1 MVHSSGGTE
10 EKMKVN
16 DLSAKDYSIEDYLAE
31 SKMFLIPRY
40 QRSYA
45 WEKKNIVQ
53 LLEDVSKEEGYY
65 IGNVI
70 VNTSQ
75 NDEKEIIDGQQ
86 RIISIF
92 LIFIALHHV
101 AGMNT
106 LEYVLDNGN
115 LKINIEKRI
124 EDSGVSVMNSILDD
138 NIASTMKKYNEVA
151 RYKDIASILKKY
163 EENQLET
170 LRKNLLK
177 AKIVEIK
184 FLNGEKRAHE
194 MFVNLNT
201 KGKPLEEIEIIKSH
215 LFKYLIEG
223 ENSDQYKEEWYEML
237 DDIGDKYHGKYLQN
251 VSLFKS
257 LTKKKQTAKEALNYL
272 LGEIS
277 NEETASSVFGF
288 MAGDENASLFRVY
301 SAIKNHDL
309 LRLKTYIGHEAEI
322 SIDMLDQTWKMYG
335 QVKFEQFDV
344 VMVALLYIPSKEK
357 KNLFSKNYLDIIKFL
372 KLILLFQIHNTVH
385 RVSPSTYTNRFETAA
400 IELYS
405 NQKKI
410 DAVISDLVN
419 DLKINEVTKEHMIS
433 GIKSLKCSGK
443 NKNNRDL
450 KIAKFIIQM
459 VDGYYAVDLKAE
471 HIICEKNQDD
481 ELVYEIGNILPVVK
495 DRYKDKEIDKK
506 LQMYKEDAMVNV
518 SIKKFLDQGVTEDN
532 YREIIKERTKK
543 IAEEF
548 WQLFEGL
555 RNDKNR

>member
-1 MVHSSGGTE
+1 MHSSGGTE

-16 DLSAKDYSIEDYLAE
+16 DLSARDYSIEDYLAE
-31 SKMFLIPRY
+31 SKTFLIPRY

-92 LIFIALHHV
+92 LILIALHHV

-124 EDSGVSVMNSILDD
+124 EDSGVSVMSSILDD

-163 EENQLET
+163 EESQLET

-251 VSLFKS
+251 ISLFKS
-257 LTKKKQTAKEALNYL
+257 LTKKKQTAKESLNYL

-301 SAIKNHDL
+301 SAVKNHDL

-322 SIDMLDQTWKMYG
+322 SIDMLDQIWKMYG

-372 KLILLFQIHNTVH
+372 KLVLLFQIHNTVH
-385 RVSPSTYTNRFETAA
+385 RVSPSTYTNRFETAQKHILYTQNGFEHERF
-400 IELYS
+400 IEYMDEKCSKEDISVMISMAETKNVEQLY
-405 NQKKI
+405 
-410 DAVISDLVN
+410 
-419 DLKINEVTKEHMIS
+419 KEHVNF
-433 GIKSLKCSGK
+433 
-443 NKNNRDL
+443 NKV
-450 KIAKFIIQM
+450 KI
-459 VDGYYAVDLKAE
+459 E
-471 HIICEKNQDD
+471 
-481 ELVYEIGNILPVVK
+481 EIVRK
-495 DRYKDKEIDKK
+495 
-506 LQMYKEDAMVNV
+506 VNP
-518 SIKKFLDQGVTEDN
+518 
-532 YREIIKERTKK
+532 TKK
-543 IAEEF
+543 MKSKEVAFVNYEVDENSMITP
-548 WQLFEGL
+548 
-555 RNDKNR
+555 

>member
-322 SIDMLDQTWKMYG
+322 SIDMLDQIWKMYG

-372 KLILLFQIHNTVH
+372 KLVLLFQIHNTVH

-433 GIKSLKCSGK
+433 GIKSLKCSG
-443 NKNNRDL
+443 KNNRDL

>member
-31 SKMFLIPRY
+31 SKKFLIPRY

-163 EENQLET
+163 EENQIET

-322 SIDMLDQTWKMYG
+322 SIDMLDQIWKMYG

-372 KLILLFQIHNTVH
+372 KLVLLFQIHNTVH

>member
-1 MVHSSGGTE
+1 MHSSGGTE

-31 SKMFLIPRY
+31 SKKFLIPRY

-163 EENQLET
+163 EENQIET

-322 SIDMLDQTWKMYG
+322 SIDMLDQIWKMYG

-372 KLILLFQIHNTVH
+372 KLVLLFQIHNTVH

>member
-1 MVHSSGGTE
+1 MHSSGGTK

-16 DLSAKDYSIEDYLAE
+16 DLSAKDYSIEDYLKE
-31 SKMFLIPRY
+31 SKKFLIPRY

-70 VNTSQ
+70 VNISQ

-92 LIFIALHHV
+92 LILIALHHV

-106 LEYVLDNGN
+106 LEYVLDNGS

-124 EDSGVSVMNSILDD
+124 EDSGVSVMSSILDN
-138 NIASTMKKYNEVA
+138 NIASTMKKYNEVV
-151 RYKDIASILKKY
+151 RYKDIVSILIKY

-251 VSLFKS
+251 ISLFKS
-257 LTKKKQTAKEALNYL
+257 LTKKKQTAKQSLNYL
-272 LGEIS
+272 LGKII
-277 NEETASSVFGF
+277 NEETASNVFEF

-301 SAIKNHDL
+301 SSVKNHDL

-322 SIDMLDQTWKMYG
+322 SIDMLDQIWKMYG

-344 VMVALLYIPSKEK
+344 VMVALLYVPSKEK

-372 KLILLFQIHNTVH
+372 KLVLLFQIHNTVH
-385 RVSPSTYTNRFETAA
+385 RVSPSTYTNRFEIAA
-400 IELYS
+400 IELYA

-410 DAVISDLVN
+410 DAVIADLVK

-495 DRYKDKEIDKK
+495 DRYKDKDIDKK
-506 LQMYKEDAMVNV
+506 LPMYKEDAMINV
-518 SIKKFLDQGVTEDN
+518 SVKKFLDQGVTENN
-532 YREIIKERTKK
+532 YREIIKERTNK

-555 RNDKNR
+555 RNGKNR

>member
-1 MVHSSGGTE
+1 MHSSGGTE

-31 SKMFLIPRY
+31 SKTFLIPRY
-40 QRSYA
+40 QRNYA

-92 LIFIALHHV
+92 LILIALHHV

-124 EDSGVSVMNSILDD
+124 EDSGVSVMSSILDD

-251 VSLFKS
+251 ISLFKS
-257 LTKKKQTAKEALNYL
+257 LTKKKQTAKESLNYL

-301 SAIKNHDL
+301 SAVKNHDL

-322 SIDMLDQTWKMYG
+322 SIDMLDQIWKMYG

-372 KLILLFQIHNTVH
+372 KLVLLFQIHNTVH

-532 YREIIKERTKK
+532 YREIIKERTNK

-555 RNDKNR
+555 RNEKNR

>member
-53 LLEDVSKEEGYY
+53 LLVDVSKEEGYY

-322 SIDMLDQTWKMYG
+322 SIDMLDQIWKMYG

-372 KLILLFQIHNTVH
+372 KLVLLFQIHNTVH

>member
-1 MVHSSGGTE
+1 
-10 EKMKVN
+10 MKVN

-322 SIDMLDQTWKMYG
+322 SIDMLDQIWKMYG

-372 KLILLFQIHNTVH
+372 KLVLLFQIHNTVH

>member
-1 MVHSSGGTE
+1 MHSSGGTE

-16 DLSAKDYSIEDYLAE
+16 DLSAKDYSIEDYFAE
-31 SKMFLIPRY
+31 SKTFLIPRY

-92 LIFIALHHV
+92 LILIALHHV

-124 EDSGVSVMNSILDD
+124 EDSGVSVMSSILDD

-251 VSLFKS
+251 ISLFKS
-257 LTKKKQTAKEALNYL
+257 LTKKKQTAKESLNYL

-301 SAIKNHDL
+301 SAVKNHDL

-322 SIDMLDQTWKMYG
+322 SIDMLDQIWKMYG

-372 KLILLFQIHNTVH
+372 KLVLLFQIHNTVH

-410 DAVISDLVN
+410 DAMISDLVN

-532 YREIIKERTKK
+532 YREIIKERTNK

-555 RNDKNR
+555 RNEKNR

>member
-322 SIDMLDQTWKMYG
+322 SIDMLD
-335 QVKFEQFDV
+335 
-344 VMVALLYIPSKEK
+344 
-357 KNLFSKNYLDIIKFL
+357 
-372 KLILLFQIHNTVH
+372 
-385 RVSPSTYTNRFETAA
+385 
-400 IELYS
+400 
-405 NQKKI
+405 
-410 DAVISDLVN
+410 
-419 DLKINEVTKEHMIS
+419 
-433 GIKSLKCSGK
+433 
-443 NKNNRDL
+443 
-450 KIAKFIIQM
+450 
-459 VDGYYAVDLKAE
+459 
-471 HIICEKNQDD
+471 
-481 ELVYEIGNILPVVK
+481 
-495 DRYKDKEIDKK
+495 
-506 LQMYKEDAMVNV
+506 
-518 SIKKFLDQGVTEDN
+518 
-532 YREIIKERTKK
+532 
-543 IAEEF
+543 
-548 WQLFEGL
+548 
-555 RNDKNR
+555 

>member
-1 MVHSSGGTE
+1 
-10 EKMKVN
+10 MKVN

-53 LLEDVSKEEGYY
+53 LLVDVSKEEGYY

-322 SIDMLDQTWKMYG
+322 SIDMLDQIWKMYG

-372 KLILLFQIHNTVH
+372 KLVLLFQIHNTVH

>member
-184 FLNGEKRAHE
+184 FWNGEKRAHE

-322 SIDMLDQTWKMYG
+322 SIDMLDQIWKMYG

-372 KLILLFQIHNTVH
+372 KLVLLFQIHNTVH

>member
-1 MVHSSGGTE
+1 M
-10 EKMKVN
+10 
-16 DLSAKDYSIEDYLAE
+16 
-31 SKMFLIPRY
+31 
-40 QRSYA
+40 
-45 WEKKNIVQ
+45 
-53 LLEDVSKEEGYY
+53 
-65 IGNVI
+65 
-70 VNTSQ
+70 
-75 NDEKEIIDGQQ
+75 
-86 RIISIF
+86 
-92 LIFIALHHV
+92 
-101 AGMNT
+101 
-106 LEYVLDNGN
+106 
-115 LKINIEKRI
+115 
-124 EDSGVSVMNSILDD
+124 
-138 NIASTMKKYNEVA
+138 
-151 RYKDIASILKKY
+151 
-163 EENQLET
+163 
-170 LRKNLLK
+170 
-177 AKIVEIK
+177 
-184 FLNGEKRAHE
+184 
-194 MFVNLNT
+194 NT

-251 VSLFKS
+251 ISLFKS
-257 LTKKKQTAKEALNYL
+257 LTKKKQTAKESLNYL

-301 SAIKNHDL
+301 SAVKNHDL

-322 SIDMLDQTWKMYG
+322 SIDMLDQIWKMYG

-372 KLILLFQIHNTVH
+372 KLVLLFQIHNTVH

-410 DAVISDLVN
+410 DAMISDLVN

-532 YREIIKERTKK
+532 YREIIKERTNK

-555 RNDKNR
+555 RNEKNR

>member
-1 MVHSSGGTE
+1 MI
-10 EKMKVN
+10 
-16 DLSAKDYSIEDYLAE
+16 L
-31 SKMFLIPRY
+31 
-40 QRSYA
+40 
-45 WEKKNIVQ
+45 
-53 LLEDVSKEEGYY
+53 
-65 IGNVI
+65 
-70 VNTSQ
+70 
-75 NDEKEIIDGQQ
+75 
-86 RIISIF
+86 
-92 LIFIALHHV
+92 IALHHV

-124 EDSGVSVMNSILDD
+124 EDSGVSVMSSILDD

-251 VSLFKS
+251 ISLFKS
-257 LTKKKQTAKEALNYL
+257 LTKKKQTAKESLNYL

-301 SAIKNHDL
+301 SAVKNHDL

-322 SIDMLDQTWKMYG
+322 SIDMLDQIWKMYG

-372 KLILLFQIHNTVH
+372 KLVLLFQIHNTVH

-410 DAVISDLVN
+410 DAMISDLVN

-532 YREIIKERTKK
+532 YREIIKERTNK

-555 RNDKNR
+555 RNEKNR

>member
-215 LFKYLIEG
+215 LFKYLIGG

-322 SIDMLDQTWKMYG
+322 SIDMLDQIWKMYG

-372 KLILLFQIHNTVH
+372 KLVLLFQIHNTVH

>member
-92 LIFIALHHV
+92 LILIALHHV

-124 EDSGVSVMNSILDD
+124 EDSGVSVMSSILDD

-163 EENQLET
+163 EESQLET

-251 VSLFKS
+251 ISLFKS
-257 LTKKKQTAKEALNYL
+257 LTKKKQTAKESLNYL

-277 NEETASSVFGF
+277 NEETASSVFEF

-301 SAIKNHDL
+301 SAVKNHDL

-322 SIDMLDQTWKMYG
+322 SIDMLDQIWKMYG

-372 KLILLFQIHNTVH
+372 KLVLLFQIHNTVH

-495 DRYKDKEIDKK
+495 DRYKDKEINKK

-518 SIKKFLDQGVTEDN
+518 SIKKFLDQGVMEDN
-532 YREIIKERTKK
+532 YREIIKERTNK

-555 RNDKNR
+555 RNEKNR

>member
-1 MVHSSGGTE
+1 MN
-10 EKMKVN
+10 VN
-16 DLSAKDYSIEDYLAE
+16 DLSAKDYSIEDYLIE
-31 SKMFLIPRY
+31 SKKFLIPRY
-40 QRSYA
+40 QRNYA

-75 NDEKEIIDGQQ
+75 NNEKEIIDGQQ

-92 LIFIALHHV
+92 LILIALHHV

-106 LEYVLDNGN
+106 LEYVMDNGD

-124 EDSGVSVMNSILDD
+124 EDSGISVMNSILDG
-138 NIASTMKKYNEVA
+138 NIANTMKKYNEVA
-151 RYKDIASILKKY
+151 RYKDISSILKKY
-163 EENQLET
+163 EKSQLEI
-170 LRKNLLK
+170 LKNNLLK

-223 ENSDQYKEEWYEML
+223 KNSDQYKEEWYEML

-257 LTKKKQTAKEALNYL
+257 LTKKKQTAKDALNYL
-272 LGEIS
+272 LGEIN
-277 NEETASSVFGF
+277 NEATANNVFAF
-288 MAGDENASLFRVY
+288 MAGDESASLFRVY
-301 SAIKNHDL
+301 SAVKNHDL

-322 SIDMLDQTWKMYG
+322 SIDVLDQIWKMYG

-344 VMVALLYIPSKEK
+344 VMVALLYVPSREK

-372 KLILLFQIHNTVH
+372 KLVLLFQIHNTVH
-385 RVSPSTYTNRFETAA
+385 RVSPSTYANRFETAA

-410 DAVISDLVN
+410 DTVIADLIK
-419 DLKINEVTKEHMIS
+419 DLKIQEVTEEHVKQ

-443 NKNNRDL
+443 NKNSRDL
-450 KIAKFIIQM
+450 KIAKYIIQM

-506 LQMYKEDAMVNV
+506 LQMYKEDAVVNV
-518 SIKKFLDQGVTEDN
+518 SIKKFLNQGVTKDN
-532 YREIIKERTKK
+532 YREIIKERTDK

-548 WQLFEGL
+548 WKLFEGL
-555 RNDKNR
+555 RNGKNR

>member
-322 SIDMLDQTWKMYG
+322 SIDMLDQIWKMYG

-372 KLILLFQIHNTVH
+372 KLVLLFQIHNTVH

>member
-1 MVHSSGGTE
+1 MHSSGGTE

-16 DLSAKDYSIEDYLAE
+16 DLSAKDYSIEDYFAE

-92 LIFIALHHV
+92 LILIALHHV

-124 EDSGVSVMNSILDD
+124 EDSGVSVMSSILDD

-251 VSLFKS
+251 ISLFKS
-257 LTKKKQTAKEALNYL
+257 LTKKKQTAKESLNYL

-301 SAIKNHDL
+301 SAVKNHDL

-322 SIDMLDQTWKMYG
+322 SIDMLDQIWKMYG

-372 KLILLFQIHNTVH
+372 KLVLLFQIHNTVH

-410 DAVISDLVN
+410 DAMISDLVN

-532 YREIIKERTKK
+532 YREIIKERTNK
-543 IAEEF
+543 IAEGF

-555 RNDKNR
+555 RNEKNR

>member
-1 MVHSSGGTE
+1 
-10 EKMKVN
+10 MKVN

-31 SKMFLIPRY
+31 SKTFLIPRY
-40 QRSYA
+40 QRNYA

-92 LIFIALHHV
+92 LILIALHHV

-124 EDSGVSVMNSILDD
+124 EDSGVSVMSSILDD

-251 VSLFKS
+251 ISLFKS
-257 LTKKKQTAKEALNYL
+257 LTKKKQTAKESLNYL

-301 SAIKNHDL
+301 SAVKNHDL

-322 SIDMLDQTWKMYG
+322 SIDMLDQIWKMYG

-372 KLILLFQIHNTVH
+372 KLVLLFQIHNTVH

-532 YREIIKERTKK
+532 YREIIKERTNK

-555 RNDKNR
+555 RNEKNR

>member
-1 MVHSSGGTE
+1 
-10 EKMKVN
+10 MKVN

-372 KLILLFQIHNTVH
+372 KLVLLFQIHNTVH

>member
-1 MVHSSGGTE
+1 MHSSGGTE

-31 SKMFLIPRY
+31 SKTFLIPRY

-92 LIFIALHHV
+92 LILIALHHV

-124 EDSGVSVMNSILDD
+124 EDSGVSVMSSILDD

-251 VSLFKS
+251 ISLFKS
-257 LTKKKQTAKEALNYL
+257 LTKKKQTAKESLNYL

-301 SAIKNHDL
+301 SAVKNHDL

-322 SIDMLDQTWKMYG
+322 SIDMLDQIWKMYG

-372 KLILLFQIHNTVH
+372 KLVLLFQIHNTVH
-385 RVSPSTYTNRFETAA
+385 RVSPSTYTNRFNSKGKFNVPCGKRDKIVCNKEKMEE
-400 IELYS
+400 IS
-405 NQKKI
+405 KKI
-410 DAVISDLVN
+410 QNVEFFCMDYNLFIDKILEKEKKKSIFMYCDPPYMPETESSQKHILYTQNGFEHERFIEYMDEKCCKEDISVMISMAETKNVEQLY
-419 DLKINEVTKEHMIS
+419 KEHVNF
-433 GIKSLKCSGK
+433 
-443 NKNNRDL
+443 NKV
-450 KIAKFIIQM
+450 KI
-459 VDGYYAVDLKAE
+459 E
-471 HIICEKNQDD
+471 
-481 ELVYEIGNILPVVK
+481 EIVRK
-495 DRYKDKEIDKK
+495 
-506 LQMYKEDAMVNV
+506 VNP
-518 SIKKFLDQGVTEDN
+518 
-532 YREIIKERTKK
+532 TKK
-543 IAEEF
+543 MKSKEVAFVNYEVDENSMITP
-548 WQLFEGL
+548 
-555 RNDKNR
+555 